1 MSAVAQKS
9 RAAQGLTRYLT
20 LTLGQE
26 LYAINALRVRE
37 IIRPLDVSP
46 VPNSPRHLLGM
57 INLRGKIVPVVDLRI
72 KFNLKFTGRTDRTCI
87 VVVESGLEKKQVG
100 LMVDEVQEVLTLGQ
114 ADIDE
119 APSFGFALD
128 ASCIQGIAKAKDAVM
143 ILLDLDRLLVEPQ
156 ATTATL

>member
-9 RAAQGLTRYLT
+9 RAAQGFSRYLS

-37 IIRPLDVSP
+37 IIRPLEVSP

-57 INLRGKIVPVVDLRI
+57 INLRGKIVPVIDLRI

-87 VVVESGLEKKQVG
+87 VVVESGPQKRQIG
-100 LMVDEVQEVLTLGQ
+100 LMVDEVQE
-114 ADIDE
+114 
-119 APSFGFALD
+119 
-128 ASCIQGIAKAKDAVM
+128 
-143 ILLDLDRLLVEPQ
+143 
-156 ATTATL
+156 